1 MRGRSACLA
10 LCVAVGAIALCVT
23 ATSTRRQHIDT
34 ALHQHVPSA
43 RLSALLKRHAAPKAM
58 VSHTPAQPPA
68 HLGDTGRMTTCVT
81 CEGLPRAECKYQ
93 KCTTKDGF
101 RGGCVWTGSKGCTCL
116 TEKQARMD
124 KGQCLDDD
132 ECTNKGQFCYHHVH
146 NQEFLHTQTIGKGGG
161 RPLGR
166 RVRQEICLVEG
177 APLRHRPQVQEKDLD
192 RMGGRPYR
200 GNGSRLPQA

>member
-1 MRGRSACLA
+1 
-10 LCVAVGAIALCVT
+10 
-23 ATSTRRQHIDT
+23 
-34 ALHQHVPSA
+34 
-43 RLSALLKRHAAPKAM
+43 M
-58 VSHTPAQPPA
+58 VSHAPAQPPA

-146 NQEFLHTQTIGKGGG
+146 NQEFLHTQTIGKGKAAGG
-161 RPLGR
+161 HWDAGCGKKFAWSKEHPCDTGLKCKRKTSTVWAVVPI
-166 RVRQEICLVEG
+166 VEMVHVCLKPE
-177 APLRHRPQVQEKDLD
+177 
-192 RMGGRPYR
+192 
-200 GNGSRLPQA
+200 